1 MLQCTARTYR
11 SMTLQNITATTVLI
25 KAAARAGPAM
35 AVGFTLPY
43 VYERGRFTIISAML
57 P

>member
-1 MLQCTARTYR
+1 
-11 SMTLQNITATTVLI
+11 MTLQNITATTVLI

-43 VYERGRFTIISAML
+43 VYERGCFTIISAML